1 MPYSKQYP
9 DLQDWDDPE
18 SCILWPK
25 LRALLRQVRET
36 GRVGEHDT
44 HDHLNKENKIEI
56 DEQVFQRWQRGFEE
70 LTKQQREQGVELIWV
85 IVDGF
90 VLYYDKVSRG
100 CETGLLLTS
109 QDIVDMLDIRIFL
122 RVPYDVLK
130 KRREERQV
138 YVLQRELVFVSRKK
152 RLMSARS

>member
-1 MPYSKQYP
+1 M
-9 DLQDWDDPE
+9 
-18 SCILWPK
+18 
-25 LRALLRQVRET
+25 A
-36 GRVGEHDT
+36 
-44 HDHLNKENKIEI
+44 
-56 DEQVFQRWQRGFEE
+56 
-70 LTKQQREQGVELIWV
+70 KQQKEQGVELAWV

-90 VLYYDKVSRG
+90 VLYYDKVSHG
-100 CETGLLLTS
+100 YETRLLLTS

-130 KRREERQV
+130 ERREERQV